1 MKQGWLIVW
10 MLCGMLLCGTNRI
23 HGANVH
29 CLPGGRNYLSEDYFV
44 LEGTDYYTETPFL
57 VKPYTTYLLSVPRD
71 YLEYE
76 RPTVVISFYHDDDFE
91 WSEVIDYTAFADVP
105 DLNVFTVTF
114 MTDTGINYIQI
125 NFTGE
130 SGYFARS
137 DFSFTGFMLEE
148 GEIYTEYEPFIE
160 GVVVDATAPYF
171 LSAGRVIS
179 YVDTP
184 ISASEIQEGLI
195 AYDAIDGDVTDMIE
209 IKADHYSPNQTI
221 LGDYVITFSVTDTSG
236 NETEIDVLVCV
247 VDMVM
252 PVFSD
257 VGIVQ
262 AVYPNVYALDAL
274 KAMVQASDNYDG
286 DVSHLIMVDTDG
298 YTSYADVVGGYE
310 VSFFVED
317 QSGNRADYTLYIEV
331 VDCDEPIIS
340 GTTTIAIGYDRLI
353 TPQYVKSG
361 LHVIDNYDLQAT
373 LELELVHD
381 TYTPSNT
388 TLGDYEMVFSV
399 RDSSGNIATQ
409 TITIHVIDE
418 VGPLVYFDRSVI
430 RVYNDWVLSLGD
442 VITLMG
448 HTGELDLKN
457 DYQLLVTYDSYSK
470 HAHTPGTYHL
480 AFDIENTQG
489 DVISKT
495 LEINVSLRP
504 TDYEHIGVDVPK
516 ADTPRGIENPWIFL
530 ASAMATIVFLSNGLW
545 LIALRKK
552 KTV

>member
-1 MKQGWLIVW
+1 
-10 MLCGMLLCGTNRI
+10 
-23 HGANVH
+23 
-29 CLPGGRNYLSEDYFV
+29 
-44 LEGTDYYTETPFL
+44 
-57 VKPYTTYLLSVPRD
+57 
-71 YLEYE
+71 
-76 RPTVVISFYHDDDFE
+76 VISYYHDDDLE
-91 WSEVIDYTAFADVP
+91 WSEVIDYTAFTDIS
-105 DLNVFTVTF
+105 DMNVFTVTF
-114 MTDTGINYIQI
+114 MTDTGINYIHI

-130 SGYFARS
+130 SGYFARP

-160 GVVVDATAPYF
+160 GAVVDATAPYF

-184 ISASEIQEGLI
+184 ISATEIQEGLI
-195 AYDAIDGDVTDMIE
+195 AYDAMDGDVTDMIV
-209 IKADHYSPNQTI
+209 IKADHYSSNQTT

-247 VDMVM
+247 VDMVV

-257 VGIVQ
+257 VGIIQ
-262 AVYPNVYALDAL
+262 AVYPNVYPLEEL

-286 DVSHLIMVDTDG
+286 DVSHLIMVDMDG
-298 YTSYADVVGGYE
+298 YTPYADVVGGYE
-310 VSFFVED
+310 VRFFVED
-317 QSGNRADYTLYIEV
+317 QSGNRADFTLHIEV

-340 GTTTIAIGYDRLI
+340 GTTSIAIGYDQII

-381 TYTPSNT
+381 TYTASSS
-388 TLGDYEMVFSV
+388 TLGDYEMVFSAS
-399 RDSSGNIATQ
+399 DSSGNIATQ

-430 RVYNDWVLSLGD
+430 RVYNDRVLSLGD

-448 HTGELDLKN
+448 HTGELDLNN
-457 DYQLLVTYDSYSK
+457 DYQMLVTYDSYSK

-480 AFDIENTQG
+480 AFDIENNQG
-489 DVISKT
+489 DIISKT

-504 TDYEHIGVDVPK
+504 SQYEHIGVDIPK
-516 ADTPRGIENPWIFL
+516 DEAPQGIENPWIIL
-530 ASAMATIVFLSNGLW
+530 ASAMASIAFLSNGLW
-545 LIALRKK
+545 WVALRKK